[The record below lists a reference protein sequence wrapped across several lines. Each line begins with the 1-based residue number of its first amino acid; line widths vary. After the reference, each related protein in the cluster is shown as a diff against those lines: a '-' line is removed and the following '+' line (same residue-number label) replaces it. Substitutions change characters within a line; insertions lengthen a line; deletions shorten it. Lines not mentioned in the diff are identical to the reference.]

1 MNILICGAN
10 GFVGRHL
17 TQILREA
24 GHKVLR
30 GVRRPRQPG
39 DVAMDFRADTL
50 KAVWLPRLEG
60 ISVVI
65 NAVGVLRDSVDQ
77 PMASLHADTP
87 AALFA
92 ACAESGIERIIQLS
106 ALGVGTGIDT
116 PYFTTRQAA
125 EDRLHRLPKT
135 IRRLVLRPSLI
146 YGHDGASARMFRFL
160 ARLPVHVL
168 PMGGLQ
174 RLQPVHIDDIGQA
187 VKCWLDDPHAT
198 TRTVAAVGAEPT
210 TLRGMLDGYRMQ
222 MQRPPA
228 IHLSAP
234 AMLMRFAAHVGDL
247 IPASPL
253 CSDTLAMLIT
263 GNTADNADLST
274 LLGRSPRGYRH
285 FIAQED
291 APDGCN

>member
-1 MNILICGAN
+1 MNILICGAG

-17 TQILREA
+17 TQILRQA
-24 GHKVLR
+24 GHNVLR
-30 GVRRPRQPG
+30 GVRHPTQPG

-50 KAVWLPRLEG
+50 KTTWLPRLEG

-65 NAVGVLRDSVDQ
+65 NTVGVLRDGADK
-77 PMASLHADTP
+77 PMALLHVDAP

-92 ACAESGIERIIQLS
+92 ACAESGVERIVQLS
-106 ALGVGTGIDT
+106 ALGGDSGIDT
-116 PYFTTRQAA
+116 PYFATRKAA
-125 EDRLHRLPKT
+125 EDCLRRLPNS

-174 RLQPVHIDDIGQA
+174 SLQPVHIDDIAQA
-187 VKCWLDDPHAT
+187 VKCWLDDDQAKNQ
-198 TRTVAAVGAEPT
+198 TVDAVGAEPT
-210 TLRGMLDGYRMQ
+210 TLRGMLDSYRMQ

-228 IHLSAP
+228 VHVSAP
-234 AMLMRFAAHVGDL
+234 STLMRLAAYAGDH

-253 CSDTLAMLIT
+253 CSDALTMLAA
-263 GNTADNADLST
+263 GNSSESADFSAV
-274 LLGRSPRGYRH
+274 LGRPPRSYRH
-285 FIAQED
+285 FIAQE
-291 APDGCN
+291 APDE